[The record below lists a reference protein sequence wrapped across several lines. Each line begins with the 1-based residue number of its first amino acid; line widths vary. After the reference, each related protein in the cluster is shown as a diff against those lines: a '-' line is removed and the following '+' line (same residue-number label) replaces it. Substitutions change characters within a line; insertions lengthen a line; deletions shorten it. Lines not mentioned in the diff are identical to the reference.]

1 MFENIYVHVLLYIDI
16 EWKRND
22 TRLITA
28 FCTIYGILNINDEQK
43 GYDMSN
49 VLHIYF
55 SNMWKFILSTR

>member
-22 TRLITA
+22 KRLITA

-49 VLHIYF
+49 ILHI
-55 SNMWKFILSTR
+55 